1 MQNLIKYY
9 MRKLILA
16 ILGVLLIAGAIYGAK
31 IIINSKSK
39 TRKAPSKVIKT
50 VFVDTVKNTSIP
62 IIIPANGN
70 LVAKRRVEIYSE
82 VQGIF
87 KPGSKLFKPGEKYQK
102 NEAFIS
108 INDTEYYANV
118 QLAKSNLYNSIAAVL
133 ADLRLDFPEVFL
145 KWETYLKSY
154 NLNKPTP
161 KLPKMVSEKENYFI
175 TGRSIVSNYYTV
187 KNLEQR
193 LSKYTISAPF
203 KGILTEA
210 LVTEGTLIRSNQK
223 LGEFI
228 DPSVYEMEVSLSKT
242 FASLLDVGET
252 VELNN
257 LERTKKY
264 SGIVSRVNGSINSA
278 TQTIAVYIEI
288 KNSSLKEGMYLE
300 ANLNAKK
307 EKNAIEINRGLLLDE
322 DKIFIV
328 RDSVL
333 DMIDVRPVYFSNTK
347 VVLKDIPDGTII
359 LSSPFPGAYVGMM
372 VKPLQV
378 KKESTSIKSNKTK

>member
-1 MQNLIKYY
+1 

-359 LSSPFPGAYVGMM
+359 LSSPFPGAYVGMI
-372 VKPLQV
+372 VKPLKVQ
-378 KKESTSIKSNKTK
+378 KENTPLKSNKTK

>member
-1 MQNLIKYY
+1 

-16 ILGVLLIAGAIYGAK
+16 ILGVLFITGAIYGAK
-31 IIINSKSK
+31 MIINSKSK

-145 KWETYLKSY
+145 KWEAYLKSY
-154 NLNKPTP
+154 DLNKPTP

-307 EKNAIEINRGLLLDE
+307 EKNAIEVNRGLLLDE
-322 DKIFIV
+322 NKIFIV

-333 DMIDVRPVYFSNTK
+333 DMINVRPVYFSNTK

-378 KKESTSIKSNKTK
+378 QKESTSIKSNKTK

>member
-1 MQNLIKYY
+1 
-9 MRKLILA
+9 MRKLILV
-16 ILGVLLIAGAIYGAK
+16 ILGVLFISGAIYGAK
-31 IIINSKSK
+31 MIINSKSK

-145 KWETYLKSY
+145 KWEAYLKSY
-154 NLNKPTP
+154 DLNKPTP

-203 KGILTEA
+203 EGILTEA

-228 DPSVYEMEVSLSKT
+228 DPSIYEMEVSLSKT
-242 FASLLDVGET
+242 FASLLEVGET

-257 LERTKKY
+257 LERTRKY

-307 EKNAIEINRGLLLDE
+307 EKNAIEVNRGLLLDE
-322 DKIFIV
+322 NKIFIV

-333 DMIDVRPVYFSNTK
+333 DMINVRPVYFSNTK

-378 KKESTSIKSNKTK
+378 QKESTSIKSNKTK

>member
-1 MQNLIKYY
+1 

-161 KLPKMVSEKENYFI
+161 KLPKMISEKENYFI

-378 KKESTSIKSNKTK
+378 QKESTSIKSNKTK

>member
-1 MQNLIKYY
+1 
-9 MRKLILA
+9 MRKLILV
-16 ILGVLLIAGAIYGAK
+16 ILGVLFITGAIYGAK
-31 IIINSKSK
+31 MIINSKSK

-145 KWETYLKSY
+145 KWEAYLKSY
-154 NLNKPTP
+154 DLNKPTP

-203 KGILTEA
+203 EGILTEA

-228 DPSVYEMEVSLSKT
+228 DPSIYEMEVSLSKT
-242 FASLLDVGET
+242 FASLLEVGET

-257 LERTKKY
+257 LERTRKY

-322 DKIFIV
+322 NKIFIV

-333 DMIDVRPVYFSNTK
+333 DMINVRPVYFSNTK

-378 KKESTSIKSNKTK
+378 QKESTSIKSNKTK

>member
-1 MQNLIKYY
+1 

-31 IIINSKSK
+31 MIINSKSK

-154 NLNKPTP
+154 DLNKPTP

-333 DMIDVRPVYFSNTK
+333 DMINVRPVYFSNTK

-378 KKESTSIKSNKTK
+378 QKESTSIKSNKTK

>member
-1 MQNLIKYY
+1 

-16 ILGVLLIAGAIYGAK
+16 ILGVLFISGAIYGAK
-31 IIINSKSK
+31 MIINSKSK

-145 KWETYLKSY
+145 KWEAYLKSY
-154 NLNKPTP
+154 DLNKPTP

-175 TGRSIVSNYYTV
+175 TGRSIISNYYTV

-203 KGILTEA
+203 EGILTEA

-228 DPSVYEMEVSLSKT
+228 DPSIYEMEVSLSKT
-242 FASLLDVGET
+242 FASLLEVGET

-257 LERTKKY
+257 LERTRKY

-278 TQTIAVYIEI
+278 TQTIDVYIEI
-288 KNSSLKEGMYLE
+288 KNSNLKEGMYLE

-322 DKIFIV
+322 NKIFIV

-333 DMIDVRPVYFSNTK
+333 DMIDVRPVYFSDTK
-347 VVLKDIPDGTII
+347 VVLKEIPDGTII

-378 KKESTSIKSNKTK
+378 QKESTSIKSNKTK

>member
-1 MQNLIKYY
+1 

-16 ILGVLLIAGAIYGAK
+16 ILGVLFISGAIYGAK
-31 IIINSKSK
+31 MIINSKSK

-87 KPGSKLFKPGEKYQK
+87 KPNSKLFKPGEKYQK

-145 KWETYLKSY
+145 KWEAYLKSY
-154 NLNKPTP
+154 DLNKPTP

-242 FASLLDVGET
+242 FASLLEVGET

-307 EKNAIEINRGLLLDE
+307 EKNAIEVNRGLLLDE
-322 DKIFIV
+322 NKIFIV

-333 DMIDVRPVYFSNTK
+333 DMIDVRPVYFSDTK

-359 LSSPFPGAYVGMM
+359 LSSPFPGAYVGMI

-378 KKESTSIKSNKTK
+378 QKESTSIKSNKTK

>member
-1 MQNLIKYY
+1 

-16 ILGVLLIAGAIYGAK
+16 ILGVLFITGAIYGAK
-31 IIINSKSK
+31 MIINSKSK
-39 TRKAPSKVIKT
+39 IRKAPSKVIKT

-145 KWETYLKSY
+145 KWEAYLKSY
-154 NLNKPTP
+154 DLNKPTP

-257 LERTKKY
+257 LEHTKKY

-307 EKNAIEINRGLLLDE
+307 EKNAIEVNRGLLLDE
-322 DKIFIV
+322 NKIFIV
-328 RDSVL
+328 TDSVL
-333 DMIDVRPVYFSNTK
+333 DMINVRPVYFSNTK

-378 KKESTSIKSNKTK
+378 QKESTSIKSNKTK

>member
-1 MQNLIKYY
+1 

-16 ILGVLLIAGAIYGAK
+16 ILGVLFITGAIYGAK
-31 IIINSKSK
+31 MIINSKSK

-145 KWETYLKSY
+145 KWEAYLKSY
-154 NLNKPTP
+154 DLNKPTP

-257 LERTKKY
+257 LEHTKKY

-322 DKIFIV
+322 NKIFIV

-333 DMIDVRPVYFSNTK
+333 DMINVRPVYFSNTK

-359 LSSPFPGAYVGMM
+359 LSSPFPGAYVGMI

-378 KKESTSIKSNKTK
+378 QKESTSIKSNKTK

>member
-1 MQNLIKYY
+1 

-16 ILGVLLIAGAIYGAK
+16 ILGVLFITGAIYGAK
-31 IIINSKSK
+31 MIINSKSK
-39 TRKAPSKVIKT
+39 IRKAPSKVIKT

-62 IIIPANGN
+62 IIIPTNGN

-87 KPGSKLFKPGEKYQK
+87 KPSSKLFKPGEKYQK
-102 NEAFIS
+102 NEAFIT

-333 DMIDVRPVYFSNTK
+333 DMIDVRPVYFSKTK

-372 VKPLQV
+372 VKPLQGQ
-378 KKESTSIKSNKTK
+378 KESTSIKSNKTK

>member
-1 MQNLIKYY
+1 

-16 ILGVLLIAGAIYGAK
+16 ILGVLFITGAIYGAK
-31 IIINSKSK
+31 MIINSKSK

-145 KWETYLKSY
+145 KWEAYLKSY
-154 NLNKPTP
+154 DLNKPTP

-228 DPSVYEMEVSLSKT
+228 DPSIYEMEVSLSKT

-257 LERTKKY
+257 LEHTKKY

-307 EKNAIEINRGLLLDE
+307 EKNAIEVNRGLLLDE
-322 DKIFIV
+322 NKIFIV

-333 DMIDVRPVYFSNTK
+333 DMINVRPVYFSNTK

-359 LSSPFPGAYVGMM
+359 LSSPFPGAYVGMI

-378 KKESTSIKSNKTK
+378 QKESTSIKSNKTK

>member
-1 MQNLIKYY
+1 

-16 ILGVLLIAGAIYGAK
+16 ILGVLFISGAIYGAK
-31 IIINSKSK
+31 MIINSKSK

-87 KPGSKLFKPGEKYQK
+87 KPNSKLFKPGEKYQK

-145 KWETYLKSY
+145 KWEAYLKSY
-154 NLNKPTP
+154 DLNKPTP

-203 KGILTEA
+203 EGILTEA

-228 DPSVYEMEVSLSKT
+228 DPSIYEMEVSLSKT
-242 FASLLDVGET
+242 FASLLEVGET

-257 LERTKKY
+257 LERTRKY

-278 TQTIAVYIEI
+278 TQTIDVYIEI
-288 KNSSLKEGMYLE
+288 KNSNLKEGMYLE

-322 DKIFIV
+322 NKIFIV

-333 DMIDVRPVYFSNTK
+333 DMIDVRPVYFSDTK
-347 VVLKDIPDGTII
+347 VVLKEIPDGTII

-378 KKESTSIKSNKTK
+378 QKESTSIKSNKTK

>member
-1 MQNLIKYY
+1 

-16 ILGVLLIAGAIYGAK
+16 ILGVLFITGAIYGAK
-31 IIINSKSK
+31 MIINSKSK

-62 IIIPANGN
+62 IIIPTNGN

-102 NEAFIS
+102 NEAFIT

-333 DMIDVRPVYFSNTK
+333 DMINVRPVYFSNTK

-372 VKPLQV
+372 VKPLQGQ
-378 KKESTSIKSNKTK
+378 KESTSIKSNKTK

>member
-1 MQNLIKYY
+1 

-16 ILGVLLIAGAIYGAK
+16 ILGVLFIIGAIYGAK
-31 IIINSKSK
+31 MIINSKSK

-145 KWETYLKSY
+145 KWEAYLKSY
-154 NLNKPTP
+154 DLNKPTP

-187 KNLEQR
+187 KNLEQM

-228 DPSVYEMEVSLSKT
+228 DPSIYEMEVSLSKT
-242 FASLLDVGET
+242 FASLLEVGET

-257 LERTKKY
+257 LERTRKY

-288 KNSSLKEGMYLE
+288 KNSNLKEGMYLE

-322 DKIFIV
+322 NKIFIV
-328 RDSVL
+328 TDSVL
-333 DMIDVRPVYFSNTK
+333 DMINVRPVYFSNTK

-378 KKESTSIKSNKTK
+378 QKESTSIKSNKTK

>member
-1 MQNLIKYY
+1 
-9 MRKLILA
+9 MRKLILV
-16 ILGVLLIAGAIYGAK
+16 ILGVLFITGAIYGAK
-31 IIINSKSK
+31 MIINSKSK

-145 KWETYLKSY
+145 KWEAYLKSY
-154 NLNKPTP
+154 DLNKPTP

-203 KGILTEA
+203 EGILTEA

-242 FASLLDVGET
+242 FASLLEVGET

-257 LERTKKY
+257 LERTRKY

-307 EKNAIEINRGLLLDE
+307 EKNAIEVNRGLLLDE
-322 DKIFIV
+322 NKIFIV
-328 RDSVL
+328 TDSVL
-333 DMIDVRPVYFSNTK
+333 DMINVRPVYFSNTK

-372 VKPLQV
+372 VNPLQV
-378 KKESTSIKSNKTK
+378 QKESTSIKSNKTK

>member
-1 MQNLIKYY
+1 

-16 ILGVLLIAGAIYGAK
+16 ILGVLFITGAIYGAK
-31 IIINSKSK
+31 MIINSKSK

-50 VFVDTVKNTSIP
+50 VFVDSVKNTSIS

-145 KWETYLKSY
+145 KWEAYLKSY
-154 NLNKPTP
+154 DLNKPTP

-257 LERTKKY
+257 LEHTKKY

-322 DKIFIV
+322 NKIFII

-333 DMIDVRPVYFSNTK
+333 DMIDVKPVYFSDTK

-359 LSSPFPGAYVGMM
+359 LSSPFPGAYVGMI
-372 VKPLQV
+372 VKPFQV
-378 KKESTSIKSNKTK
+378 QKENTPLKSNKTK

>member
-1 MQNLIKYY
+1 

-372 VKPLQV
+372 VKPLQGQ
-378 KKESTSIKSNKTK
+378 KESTSIKSNKTK

>member
-1 MQNLIKYY
+1 

-16 ILGVLLIAGAIYGAK
+16 ILGVLFITGAIYGAK
-31 IIINSKSK
+31 MIINSKSK

-145 KWETYLKSY
+145 KWEAYLKSY
-154 NLNKPTP
+154 DLNKPTP

-257 LERTKKY
+257 LEHTKKY

-307 EKNAIEINRGLLLDE
+307 EKNAIEVNRGLLLDE
-322 DKIFIV
+322 NKIFIV

-333 DMIDVRPVYFSNTK
+333 DMINVRPVYFSNTK

-372 VKPLQV
+372 VNPLQV
-378 KKESTSIKSNKTK
+378 QKESTSIKSNKTK

>member
-1 MQNLIKYY
+1 

-16 ILGVLLIAGAIYGAK
+16 ILGVLFITGAIYGAK
-31 IIINSKSK
+31 MIINSKSK

-145 KWETYLKSY
+145 KWEAYLKSY
-154 NLNKPTP
+154 DLNKPTP

-257 LERTKKY
+257 LEHTKKY

-322 DKIFIV
+322 NKIFIV

-333 DMIDVRPVYFSNTK
+333 DMIDVRPVYFSDTK
-347 VVLKDIPDGTII
+347 VVLKEIPDGTII

-378 KKESTSIKSNKTK
+378 QKESTSIKSNKTK

>member
-1 MQNLIKYY
+1 M
-9 MRKLILA
+9 
-16 ILGVLLIAGAIYGAK
+16 
-31 IIINSKSK
+31 S
-39 TRKAPSKVIKT
+39 
-50 VFVDTVKNTSIP
+50 
-62 IIIPANGN
+62 
-70 LVAKRRVEIYSE
+70 
-82 VQGIF
+82 
-87 KPGSKLFKPGEKYQK
+87 
-102 NEAFIS
+102 
-108 INDTEYYANV
+108 
-118 QLAKSNLYNSIAAVL
+118 KSNLYNSIAAVL

-145 KWETYLKSY
+145 KWEAYLKSY
-154 NLNKPTP
+154 DLNKPTP

-175 TGRSIVSNYYTV
+175 TGRGIVSNYYTV

-203 KGILTEA
+203 EGILTEA

-242 FASLLDVGET
+242 FASLIEVGET

-322 DKIFIV
+322 NKIFIV

-333 DMIDVRPVYFSNTK
+333 DMIDVRPVYFSDTK
-347 VVLKDIPDGTII
+347 VVLKEIPDGTII
-359 LSSPFPGAYVGMM
+359 LSNPFPGAYVGMM

-378 KKESTSIKSNKTK
+378 QKESTSIKSNKTK

>member
-1 MQNLIKYY
+1 
-9 MRKLILA
+9 MRKLILV
-16 ILGVLLIAGAIYGAK
+16 ILGVLFITGAIYGAK
-31 IIINSKSK
+31 MIINSKSK

-145 KWETYLKSY
+145 KWEAYLKSY
-154 NLNKPTP
+154 DLNKPTP

-203 KGILTEA
+203 EGILTEA

-228 DPSVYEMEVSLSKT
+228 DPSIYEMEVSLSKT
-242 FASLLDVGET
+242 FASLLEVGET

-257 LERTKKY
+257 LERTRKY

-307 EKNAIEINRGLLLDE
+307 EKNAIEVNRGLLLDE
-322 DKIFIV
+322 NKIFIV

-333 DMIDVRPVYFSNTK
+333 DMINVRPVYFSNTK

-372 VKPLQV
+372 VNPLQV
-378 KKESTSIKSNKTK
+378 QKENTSIKSNKTK

>member
-1 MQNLIKYY
+1 

-31 IIINSKSK
+31 MIINSKSK

>member
-1 MQNLIKYY
+1 

-16 ILGVLLIAGAIYGAK
+16 ILGVLFISGAIYGAK
-31 IIINSKSK
+31 MIINSKSK

-87 KPGSKLFKPGEKYQK
+87 KPNSKLFKPGEKYQK

-145 KWETYLKSY
+145 KWEAYLKSY
-154 NLNKPTP
+154 DLNKPTP

-203 KGILTEA
+203 EGILTEA

-228 DPSVYEMEVSLSKT
+228 DPSIYEMEVSLSKT
-242 FASLLDVGET
+242 FASLLEVGET

-257 LERTKKY
+257 LERTRKY

-278 TQTIAVYIEI
+278 TQTIDVYIEI
-288 KNSSLKEGMYLE
+288 KNSNLKEGMYLE

-322 DKIFIV
+322 NKIFIV
-328 RDSVL
+328 TDSVL
-333 DMIDVRPVYFSNTK
+333 DMIDVRPVYFSDTK
-347 VVLKDIPDGTII
+347 VVLKEIPDGTII

-378 KKESTSIKSNKTK
+378 QKESTSIKSNKTK

>member
-1 MQNLIKYY
+1 

-16 ILGVLLIAGAIYGAK
+16 ILGVLFITGAIYGAK
-31 IIINSKSK
+31 MIINSKSK
-39 TRKAPSKVIKT
+39 IRKAPSKVIKT

-145 KWETYLKSY
+145 KWEAYLKSY
-154 NLNKPTP
+154 DLNKPTP

-257 LERTKKY
+257 LEHTKKY

-322 DKIFIV
+322 NKIFII
-328 RDSVL
+328 RNSVL
-333 DMIDVRPVYFSNTK
+333 DMIDVKPVYFSDTK

-359 LSSPFPGAYVGMM
+359 LSSPFPGAYVGMI

-378 KKESTSIKSNKTK
+378 QKKNTPLKSNKTK